1 MTAPIPQKRSSF
13 FTNVLKLVSGTTVA
27 QAITVITAPILSRL
41 FLPESFGILSVFTSL
56 IGIVS
61 IVVCL
66 RYEYAIVL
74 PEEDADAINIFALCL
89 MIALAISGAVGLVL
103 LFLGNSLVNLLKA
116 PNLFPFLWIVPLG
129 LLIQG
134 FFAAFN
140 YWNART
146 KHFGRLSVARVSAS
160 LTTSALPMFLAYI
173 GRANTATLV
182 FSWVAGT
189 FIFTFV
195 LASQVLRDKRTIA
208 LRLVERSKLLVNM
221 KRYRKFPLVDS
232 WSSFINNFSWQLP
245 SLVLLYYFSEKVVGY
260 YSLSSRMILLPMTL
274 LGSALAQVFYQRT
287 AELRS
292 DPEKLTQSV
301 ELVFMRLAAVGLFPA
316 VVLGIAGPEL
326 FSIVF
331 GANWVE
337 AGRYAQILSP
347 WMFVLF
353 VSSPLTILFA
363 TLERQELALIV
374 NSIILVTRIAALV
387 IGGMTNNIY
396 LTLIIWSGTGVLVYG
411 GLSLGLL
418 KLTHVH
424 WSSAFGSVLRY
435 LLFACVPALLLLG
448 GKKPLTPSPVWLLL
462 LTGLVTL
469 AYYALVLSRDRNL
482 RNYIIALIPL
492 RSSISR

>member
-1 MTAPIPQKRSSF
+1 M
-13 FTNVLKLVSGTTVA
+13 
-27 QAITVITAPILSRL
+27 
-41 FLPESFGILSVFTSL
+41 LPEDDT
-56 IGIVS
+56 
-61 IVVCL
+61 
-66 RYEYAIVL
+66 
-74 PEEDADAINIFALCL
+74 DAINIFALCL
-89 MIALAISGAVGLVL
+89 LIALVISGVAGLVL
-103 LFLGNSLVNLLKA
+103 LLLGDSLVTLSNA
-116 PNLFPFLWIVPLG
+116 PNLSPFLWIIPIG

-140 YWNART
+140 YWNTRT

-160 LTTSALPMFLAYI
+160 ITTSALPMFLAYT

-182 FSWVAGT
+182 FSWVVGT

-208 LRLVERSKLLVNM
+208 LRLVERSKMLANL

-245 SLVLLYYFSEKVVGY
+245 SLVLLYYFSETVVGY
-260 YSLSSRMILLPMTL
+260 YSLSSRLILLPMTL
-274 LGSALAQVFYQRT
+274 LGSSLAQVFYQRT

-292 DPEKLTQSV
+292 DPEKLTRSV
-301 ELVFMRLAAVGLFPA
+301 ELVFQRLAAIGLFPA

-347 WMFVLF
+347 WMFILF
-353 VSSPLTILFA
+353 ISSPLTILFS
-363 TLERQELALIV
+363 TLERQELALIM

-387 IGGMTNNIY
+387 SGGLTHNIY
-396 LTLIIWSGTGVLVYG
+396 LTLIIWSGSGVLVYG
-411 GLSLGLL
+411 CVALWLL

-424 WSSAFGSVLRY
+424 WSSAFGTIARDI
-435 LLFACVPALLLLG
+435 LFASIPALLLFG
-448 GKKPLTPSPVWLLL
+448 GKKPLTAFPIWLLL
-462 LTGLVTL
+462 LTGIVTL
-469 AYYALVLSRDRNL
+469 AYYAMILSRDQNL
-482 RNYIIALIPL
+482 RKSIFALVPQHPSIP
-492 RSSISR
+492 R